1 MTFASEVTML
11 TLSGKVETTSRD
23 ALIKLIDELKS
34 VKEDIDFSDA
44 FGVTRVLKNAT
55 TKAHVVRN
63 DAENSI
69 ALYFA
74 FKNGNEVV
82 LNFGSVDDVTYS
94 LIDAMPRVS
103 RWSILARAVVVAMNN
118 IVEELEADVDIEDTK
133 EEDFCLEF
141 DSMEEFKEVVT
152 DIAVRALR
160 NTATV
165 PDELVEELVDT
176 FAKEIDKVAEEV
188 LEEVAEK
195 FVEGLDGCDGE
206 CCPDCQEDCT
216 FREEKPEPKKAYG
229 KDVDIDELINGFIA
243 AIKSFEDSFNKV
255 GGK

>member
-34 VKEDIDFSDA
+34 IKEDIDFSDA

-74 FKNGNEVV
+74 FKNGNVVV

-94 LIDAMPRVS
+94 FINTRPRLS

-118 IVEELEADVDIEDTK
+118 IVEELEDNVDIEDTK
-133 EEDFCLEF
+133 EDFGLEF
-141 DSMEEFKEVVT
+141 ESMEEFKEIVT

-160 NTATV
+160 NTATI
-165 PDELVEELVDT
+165 PDELVEELVET
-176 FAKEIDKVAEEV
+176 FAKEVDKMAEEV
-188 LEEVAEK
+188 IDEAAENCVEE
-195 FVEGLDGCDGE
+195 LDGCDCD
-206 CCPDCQEDCT
+206 CCPDCQEDCDL
-216 FREEKPEPKKAYG
+216 REEKPEPKKTGG
-229 KDVDIDELINGFIA
+229 KDMDIDELIHGFIA
-243 AIKSFEDSFNKV
+243 AFKSFEESFGKV